1 MPKYKYV
8 DGVKYRVVPNSQL
21 GTNLVPE
28 EGGGGGSLPS
38 VEHAYVHATQNNNSS
53 HDIYM
58 VFPSVALSLDYNQ
71 FIAGGGVRN
80 ARAGATG
87 SSADVSVDYLHG
99 LSCEIDVHVHTVD
112 VNDSITVTAVATDC
126 DVNVSGYGG
135 SWDIT
140 ITNITGNNA
149 SVVLTIT
156 DAS

>member
-28 EGGGGGSLPS
+28 GGGGGSLPS
-38 VEHAYVHATQNNNSS
+38 VEHAYVRATLNNNST
-53 HDIYM
+53 HGIYM
-58 VFPSVALSLDYNQ
+58 VFPTVSMSLDYSQ
-71 FIAGGGVRN
+71 CVAGGGRRN
-80 ARAGATG
+80 CLAGVTG
-87 SSADVSVDYLHG
+87 ASADVSVDYLHG
-99 LSCEIDVHVHTVD
+99 LSCEIDAHVYAVD
-112 VNDSITVTAVATDC
+112 VNDSITVNAVATDC
-126 DVNVSGYGG
+126 DVNVNGYGG

-149 SVVLTIT
+149 SVVLNIT